1 MKGIIARIDGSQNI
15 FIIVG
20 IVDVNDIRMFFLQ
33 GKSLIYGFD
42 FTWKLRPLIDSLE
55 KAKRCPIQTRKNI
68 APPLSLTIY
77 LCVSSKSLRL
87 YLLSKYKQ
95 LKSSGKWTF
104 PMFTPESLRQKFKS
118 LRRDAK
124 VSGKWTF
131 SMFTLESL
139 RQKLKSL
146 RRDEN
151 SSGKMTFS
159 VGNIKKPQ
167 AKRHFQLETSKC
179 LRQNDISSEK
189 QRFA

>member
-1 MKGIIARIDGSQNI
+1 MRLSAGRCRGLCNTPLSSI
-15 FIIVG
+15 
-20 IVDVNDIRMFFLQ
+20 
-33 GKSLIYGFD
+33 SL
-42 FTWKLRPLIDSLE
+42 K
-55 KAKRCPIQTRKNI
+55 KRKDAPSKQEKNI
-68 APPLSLTIY
+68 ASPLSFTTY

-87 YLLSKYKQ
+87 YRLSKYKQ
-95 LKSSGKWTF
+95 LKASGKWTF
-104 PMFTPESLRQKFKS
+104 PLLTP
-118 LRRDAK
+118 
-124 VSGKWTF
+124 
-131 SMFTLESL
+131 ESL

-167 AKRHFQLETSKC
+167 AKRHFQLETANC